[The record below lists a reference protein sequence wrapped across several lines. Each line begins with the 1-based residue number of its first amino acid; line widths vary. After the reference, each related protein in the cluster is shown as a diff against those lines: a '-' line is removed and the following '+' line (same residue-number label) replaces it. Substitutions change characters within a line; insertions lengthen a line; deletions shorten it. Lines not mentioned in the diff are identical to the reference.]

1 MHTFF
6 SFSSSFI
13 FYAIRITSHIMLSG
27 LMHYTFDRGGIK
39 GGKDSSITSVLG
51 NNAHDRDEYY
61 MNLC

>member
-1 MHTFF
+1 
-6 SFSSSFI
+6 
-13 FYAIRITSHIMLSG
+13 MLSG

-39 GGKDSSITSVLG
+39 GRKDSSITSVLG